1 MSRVFI
7 SYRRSD
13 GAGFA
18 GRIFDR
24 LQNEFGASRVYRDVD
39 SLEDGSRFPDDIA
52 EQLYQVRRCAGR
64 DRSDLVRCAECDRG
78 RRLDDPGDWV
88 RIEVT
93 EALRRGVCVIPVTV
107 GGARLPDASELPEAI
122 RDLTRR
128 QARELRDGDTWGAD
142 LDLLVRRIAKE
153 LGVFRPLGRRQV
165 CVLDC
170 PAVLGA
176 VTIALSLR
184 DPSDSNSRSP
194 GETSPASVPPLET
207 PRTVTPPPPAPPEPV
222 APKPALVASVDWA
235 GKWNSAEITDPDNK
249 DQKFTLFME
258 FELIGGNLIGT
269 VKDGAA
275 RFPIMEAK
283 VTGNAISFYTQSEVT
298 LGNELKAYKQLYSG
312 VRSGNTIRF
321 RSWDDLGGTPFTF
334 DVRRSGPARR

>member
-1 MSRVFI
+1 LTTSSVFI

-24 LQNEFGASRVYRDVD
+24 LQKEFGASRVYRDVD
-39 SLEDGSRFPDDIA
+39 TLEDGKPFPDAIA
-52 EQLYQVRRCAGR
+52 KQLSQCSVV
-64 DRSDLVRCAECDRG
+64 LVVIGPAWCEARNATGG
-78 RRLDDPGDWV
+78 RRLDDPADWV

-93 EALRRGVCVIPVTV
+93 EALRRDVCVIPVIV

-128 QARELRDGDTWGAD
+128 QARELRDGDTWSGD
-142 LDLLVRRIAKE
+142 VDLLVGRIAKE
-153 LGVFRPLGRRQV
+153 LRVFRPLAPLRSPAFWIAV
-165 CVLDC
+165 
-170 PAVLGA
+170 AVLGA
-176 VTIALSLR
+176 VTIALGLR
-184 DPSDSNSRSP
+184 HSIDLNSRSP
-194 GETSPASVPPLET
+194 GETSPASAPQPE
-207 PRTVTPPPPAPPEPV
+207 TPPPPAPPMPV
-222 APKPALVASVDWA
+222 APNPAPIASVDWA
-235 GKWNSAEITDPDNK
+235 GTWNSAEITDPDNQ

-275 RFPIMEAK
+275 RFAIMEAK
-283 VTGNAISFYTQSEVT
+283 VTGTSISFYTQSEVT
-298 LGNELKAYKQLYSG
+298 QGKELKPYKQLYSG

-321 RSWDDLGGTPFTF
+321 RSWDDIGGTPFTF